1 MFLISWFRFTDDAD
15 MKLDQSEDELQI
27 PAHLLNLPMK
37 FLKQI

>member
-15 MKLDQSEDELQI
+15 MKWDQSEDELQI